1 MGKYDDLMAQYKK
14 ERQSKGVEA
23 MPSPL
28 KGMLSTANE
37 EGKWYSELETIEY
50 PAYSMYVD
58 VAKYIREKYENYLQ
72 EGYMFL
78 VKDTSSD
85 LQHIFYQD

>member
-1 MGKYDDLMAQYKK
+1 MTKYTVSMFKK
-14 ERQSKGVEA
+14 S
-23 MPSPL
+23 
-28 KGMLSTANE
+28 
-37 EGKWYSELETIEY
+37 GKWYSDLETIEA
-50 PAYSMYVD
+50 PAYSLYVD
-58 VAKYIREKYENYLQ
+58 VEKYIREKYKNDLQ

>member
-1 MGKYDDLMAQYKK
+1 MTKYTVSMFKK
-14 ERQSKGVEA
+14 S
-23 MPSPL
+23 
-28 KGMLSTANE
+28 
-37 EGKWYSELETIEY
+37 GKWYSDLETIEA

-58 VAKYIREKYENYLQ
+58 VAKYIREKYKNDLK
-72 EGYMFL
+72 EGYMLL

>member
-1 MGKYDDLMAQYKK
+1 MTKYTVSMFKK
-14 ERQSKGVEA
+14 S
-23 MPSPL
+23 
-28 KGMLSTANE
+28 
-37 EGKWYSELETIEY
+37 GKWYSDLETIEA

-58 VAKYIREKYENYLQ
+58 VAKYIREKYKNDLQ

-78 VKDTSSD
+78 VKDTSD